1 MKPWILNVGIMSQ
14 IPLALPTSCSK
25 KPVEMEKFRSWS
37 VPSVLTCYFK
47 IGTFKSTQVL
57 EY

>member
-25 KPVEMEKFRSWS
+25 KPVEMEKFRSWYQ
-37 VPSVLTCYFK
+37 VP
-47 IGTFKSTQVL
+47 GTYMLF
-57 EY
+57 